1 MPDETEEEISR
12 CLGKT
17 AFDRCRE
24 VITMRLLVDPD
35 YEYEVTDIPISL
47 IDRYPDHPFY
57 VDDDDDML
65 DLAASIEAVG
75 QLTPACVRPKKNGRF
90 ELLSGHRRLRAC
102 QIAGLDT
109 LRCEVR
115 EMNDAEAAILL
126 VEANRQREHIRPGEK
141 AFAFQ
146 LREDAAEEL
155 YGDEDPFGYIS
166 DLRSENVG
174 TFDRIGPLR
183 GDRDEQ
189 IEMVLRIT
197 ELIPELIELID
208 KGVMALKPAIEIS
221 FLPKLKQGELWLS
234 IEEESCLPSYAQT
247 IRMRRLEEE
256 RLLSPSEIRRI
267 MREKKPNQREKI
279 TFTNKQV
286 EKMISESIPDD
297 KKREFIIDAVKF
309 YSEMRKLYGQ
319 K

>member
-1 MPDETEEEISR
+1 MQPFVN
-12 CLGKT
+12 
-17 AFDRCRE
+17 A
-24 VITMRLLVDPD
+24 D
-35 YEYEVTDIPISL
+35 YEYKVTEIPIRL
-47 IDRYPDHPFY
+47 IDQYPDHPFY

-75 QLTPACVRPKKNGRF
+75 QLTPACVRPKENGRF

-102 QIAGLDT
+102 EIAGLEK

-126 VEANRQREHIRPGEK
+126 VEANRQREYIRPGEK

-155 YGDEDPFGYIS
+155 YGEEDPFGYIS

-174 TFDRIGPLR
+174 NFDRIGSYR

-189 IEMVLRIT
+189 IEMILRIT
-197 ELIPELIELID
+197 ELIPELIDLID
-208 KGVMALKPAIEIS
+208 SGQMALKPALEIS

-234 IEEESCLPSYAQT
+234 IEEESCLPSHAQT

-256 RLLSPSEIRRI
+256 HLLTASEIRRI

-279 TFTNKQV
+279 TFTNQQIK
-286 EKMISESIPDD
+286 KMIPDNIPDD
-297 KKREFIIDAVKF
+297 RRKEFIVDAVKF
-309 YSEMRKLYGQ
+309 YREMRKQYE
-319 K
+319 

>member
-1 MPDETEEEISR
+1 MMRPLVDSDY
-12 CLGKT
+12 GY
-17 AFDRCRE
+17 E
-24 VITMRLLVDPD
+24 VI
-35 YEYEVTDIPISL
+35 EIPLRL
-47 IDRYPDHPFY
+47 IDQYPDHPFY

-90 ELLSGHRRLRAC
+90 ELLSGHRRMRAC
-102 QIAGLDT
+102 QIAGLET
-109 LRCEVR
+109 IRCEVR
-115 EMNDAEAAILL
+115 EMNDAEAAIFL
-126 VEANRQREHIRPGEK
+126 VEANRQRDYIRPGEK

-174 TFDRIGPLR
+174 NFDRIGSYR

-197 ELIPELIELID
+197 ELIPEMIDLID
-208 KGVMALKPAIEIS
+208 SGQMALKPALEIS

-234 IEEESCLPSYAQT
+234 IEEESCLPSHAQT

-256 RLLSPSEIRRI
+256 HLLTASEIRRI

-279 TFTNKQV
+279 TFTNQQIK
-286 EKMISESIPDD
+286 KMIPDNIPDD
-297 KKREFIIDAVKF
+297 RRKEFIVDAVKF
-309 YSEMRKLYGQ
+309 YREMRKQYE
-319 K
+319 

>member
-1 MPDETEEEISR
+1 MRPLVDSDY
-12 CLGKT
+12 GY
-17 AFDRCRE
+17 E
-24 VITMRLLVDPD
+24 VI
-35 YEYEVTDIPISL
+35 EIPLRL
-47 IDRYPDHPFY
+47 IDQYPDHPFY

-90 ELLSGHRRLRAC
+90 ELLSGHRRMRAC
-102 QIAGLDT
+102 QIAGMET
-109 LRCEVR
+109 MRCEVR
-115 EMNDAEAAILL
+115 EMNDAEAAIFL
-126 VEANRQREHIRPGEK
+126 VEANRQRDYIRPGEK

-174 TFDRIGPLR
+174 NFDRIGSYR

-197 ELIPELIELID
+197 ELIPELIDLID
-208 KGVMALKPAIEIS
+208 SGQMALKPALEIS

-234 IEEESCLPSYAQT
+234 IEEESCLPSHAQT

-256 RLLSPSEIRRI
+256 HLLTASEIRRI

-279 TFTNKQV
+279 TFTNQQIK
-286 EKMISESIPDD
+286 KMIPDGIPDD
-297 KKREFIIDAVKF
+297 RKKEFIIDAVKF
-309 YSEMRKLYGQ
+309 YREMRKQYE
-319 K
+319 

>member
-1 MPDETEEEISR
+1 MMRPLVDSDY
-12 CLGKT
+12 GY
-17 AFDRCRE
+17 E
-24 VITMRLLVDPD
+24 VI
-35 YEYEVTDIPISL
+35 EIPLRL
-47 IDRYPDHPFY
+47 IDQYPDHPFY

-90 ELLSGHRRLRAC
+90 ELLSGHRRMRAC
-102 QIAGLDT
+102 QIAGLET
-109 LRCEVR
+109 IRCEVR
-115 EMNDAEAAILL
+115 EMNDAEAAIFL
-126 VEANRQREHIRPGEK
+126 VEANRQRDYIRPGEK

-174 TFDRIGPLR
+174 NFDRIGSYR

-197 ELIPELIELID
+197 ELIPELIDLID
-208 KGVMALKPAIEIS
+208 SGQMALKPALEIS

-234 IEEESCLPSYAQT
+234 IEEESCLPSHAQT
-247 IRMRRLEEE
+247 IRMRKLEEE
-256 RLLSPSEIRRI
+256 NLLTASEIRRI

-279 TFTNKQV
+279 TFTNQQIK
-286 EKMISESIPDD
+286 KMIPDNIPDD
-297 KKREFIIDAVKF
+297 RRKEFIVDAVKF
-309 YSEMRKLYGQ
+309 YREMRKQYE
-319 K
+319 

>member
-1 MPDETEEEISR
+1 MQPFVN
-12 CLGKT
+12 
-17 AFDRCRE
+17 A
-24 VITMRLLVDPD
+24 D
-35 YEYEVTDIPISL
+35 YEYKVTEIPIRL
-47 IDRYPDHPFY
+47 IDQYPDHPFY

-90 ELLSGHRRLRAC
+90 ELLSGHRRMRAC
-102 QIAGLDT
+102 QIAGMET
-109 LRCEVR
+109 MRCEVR
-115 EMNDAEAAILL
+115 EMNDAEAAIFL
-126 VEANRQREHIRPGEK
+126 VEANRQRDYIRPGEK

-174 TFDRIGPLR
+174 NFDRIGSYR

-197 ELIPELIELID
+197 ELIPELIDLID
-208 KGVMALKPAIEIS
+208 SGQMALKPALEIS

-234 IEEESCLPSYAQT
+234 IEEESCLPSHAQT

-256 RLLSPSEIRRI
+256 HLLTASEIRRI

-279 TFTNKQV
+279 TFTNQQIK
-286 EKMISESIPDD
+286 KMIPDNIPDD
-297 KKREFIIDAVKF
+297 RRKEFIVDAVKF
-309 YSEMRKLYGQ
+309 YREMRKQYE
-319 K
+319 

>member
-1 MPDETEEEISR
+1 MKPLVDSDY
-12 CLGKT
+12 GY
-17 AFDRCRE
+17 E
-24 VITMRLLVDPD
+24 VI
-35 YEYEVTDIPISL
+35 EIPLRL
-47 IDRYPDHPFY
+47 IDQYPDHPFY

-90 ELLSGHRRLRAC
+90 ELLSGHRRMRAC
-102 QIAGLDT
+102 QIAGMET
-109 LRCEVR
+109 MRCEVR
-115 EMNDAEAAILL
+115 EMNDAEAAIFL
-126 VEANRQREHIRPGEK
+126 VEANRQRDYIRPGEK

-174 TFDRIGPLR
+174 NFDRIGSYR

-189 IEMVLRIT
+189 IEMILRIT
-197 ELIPELIELID
+197 ELIPELIDLID
-208 KGVMALKPAIEIS
+208 SGQMALKPALEIS

-234 IEEESCLPSYAQT
+234 IEEESCLPSHAQT

-256 RLLSPSEIRRI
+256 HLLTASEIRRI

-279 TFTNKQV
+279 TFTNQQIK
-286 EKMISESIPDD
+286 KMIPDNIPDD
-297 KKREFIIDAVKF
+297 RRKEFIVDAVKF
-309 YSEMRKLYGQ
+309 YREMRKQYE
-319 K
+319 

>member
-1 MPDETEEEISR
+1 MQPFVN
-12 CLGKT
+12 
-17 AFDRCRE
+17 A
-24 VITMRLLVDPD
+24 D
-35 YEYEVTDIPISL
+35 YEYKVTEIPIRL
-47 IDRYPDHPFY
+47 IDQYPDHPFY

-102 QIAGLDT
+102 EIAGLEK

-126 VEANRQREHIRPGEK
+126 VEANRQREYIRPGEK

-174 TFDRIGPLR
+174 NFDRIGSYR

-189 IEMVLRIT
+189 IEMILRIT
-197 ELIPELIELID
+197 ELIPELIDLID
-208 KGVMALKPAIEIS
+208 SGQMALKPAIEIS
-221 FLPKLKQGELWLS
+221 FLPKLKQGEIWLS
-234 IEEESCLPSYAQT
+234 IEEESCLPSHAQT

-256 RLLSPSEIRRI
+256 NLLTASEIRRI

-279 TFTNKQV
+279 TFTNQQIK
-286 EKMISESIPDD
+286 KMIPDNIPDD
-297 KKREFIIDAVKF
+297 RRKEFIVDAVKF
-309 YSEMRKLYGQ
+309 YREMRKQYE
-319 K
+319 

>member
-1 MPDETEEEISR
+1 MSPLVDSDY
-12 CLGKT
+12 GY
-17 AFDRCRE
+17 E
-24 VITMRLLVDPD
+24 VI
-35 YEYEVTDIPISL
+35 EIPLRL
-47 IDRYPDHPFY
+47 IDQYPDHPFY

-90 ELLSGHRRLRAC
+90 ELLSGHRRMRAC
-102 QIAGLDT
+102 QIAGMET
-109 LRCEVR
+109 MRCEVR
-115 EMNDAEAAILL
+115 EMNDAEAAIFL
-126 VEANRQREHIRPGEK
+126 VEANRQRDYIRPGEK

-174 TFDRIGPLR
+174 NFDRIGSYR

-197 ELIPELIELID
+197 ELIPEMIDLID
-208 KGVMALKPAIEIS
+208 SGQMALKLALEIS

-234 IEEESCLPSYAQT
+234 IEEESCLPSHAQT

-256 RLLSPSEIRRI
+256 HLLTASEIRRI

-279 TFTNKQV
+279 TFTNQQIK
-286 EKMISESIPDD
+286 KMIPDNIPDD
-297 KKREFIIDAVKF
+297 RRKEFIVDAVKF
-309 YSEMRKLYGQ
+309 YREMRKQYE
-319 K
+319 

>member
-1 MPDETEEEISR
+1 
-12 CLGKT
+12 
-17 AFDRCRE
+17 
-24 VITMRLLVDPD
+24 MRPLVDSD
-35 YEYEVTDIPISL
+35 YEYEVIEIPIRL
-47 IDRYPDHPFY
+47 IDQYPEHPFY

-90 ELLSGHRRLRAC
+90 ELLSGHRRMRAC
-102 QIAGLDT
+102 QIAGMET
-109 LRCEVR
+109 MRCEVR
-115 EMNDAEAAILL
+115 EMNDAEAAIFL
-126 VEANRQREHIRPGEK
+126 VEANRQRDYIRPGEK

-174 TFDRIGPLR
+174 NFDRIGSYR

-197 ELIPELIELID
+197 ELIPEMIDLID
-208 KGVMALKPAIEIS
+208 SGQMALKLALEIS

-234 IEEESCLPSYAQT
+234 IEEESCLPSHAQT

-256 RLLSPSEIRRI
+256 HLLTASEIRRI

-279 TFTNKQV
+279 TFTNQQIK
-286 EKMISESIPDD
+286 KMIPDNIPDD
-297 KKREFIIDAVKF
+297 RRKEFIVDAVKF
-309 YSEMRKLYGQ
+309 YREMRKQYE
-319 K
+319 

>member
-1 MPDETEEEISR
+1 
-12 CLGKT
+12 
-17 AFDRCRE
+17 
-24 VITMRLLVDPD
+24 MRLLVDPD

-109 LRCEVR
+109 IRCEVR

-155 YGDEDPFGYIS
+155 YGDDPFGYIS

-208 KGVMALKPAIEIS
+208 SGVMALKPAIEIS

-247 IRMRRLEEE
+247 VRMRRLEEE

>member
-1 MPDETEEEISR
+1 MQPFVNADHEY
-12 CLGKT
+12 K
-17 AFDRCRE
+17 
-24 VITMRLLVDPD
+24 VI
-35 YEYEVTDIPISL
+35 EIPIRL
-47 IDRYPDHPFY
+47 IDQYPDHPFY

-75 QLTPACVRPKKNGRF
+75 QLTPACVRPKKNGRY
-90 ELLSGHRRLRAC
+90 ELLSGHRRMRAC
-102 QIAGLDT
+102 QIAGLET
-109 LRCEVR
+109 MRCEVR

-126 VEANRQREHIRPGEK
+126 VEANRQREYIRPGEK

-174 TFDRIGPLR
+174 NFDRIGSYR

-189 IEMVLRIT
+189 IEMILRIT
-197 ELIPELIELID
+197 ELIPELIDLID
-208 KGVMALKPAIEIS
+208 RGEMALKPAIEIS
-221 FLPKLKQGELWLS
+221 FLPKLKQGEIWLS
-234 IEEESCLPSYAQT
+234 IEEESCLPSHAQT

-256 RLLSPSEIRRI
+256 NLLTASEIRRI

-279 TFTNKQV
+279 TFTNQQIK
-286 EKMISESIPDD
+286 KMIPDNIPDD
-297 KKREFIIDAVKF
+297 RKKEFIVDAVKF
-309 YSEMRKLYGQ
+309 YREMRKQYE
-319 K
+319 

>member
-1 MPDETEEEISR
+1 MRPLVDSDY
-12 CLGKT
+12 GY
-17 AFDRCRE
+17 E
-24 VITMRLLVDPD
+24 VI
-35 YEYEVTDIPISL
+35 EIPLRL
-47 IDRYPDHPFY
+47 IDQYPDHPFY

-102 QIAGLDT
+102 EIAGLEK

-115 EMNDAEAAILL
+115 EMNDAEAAIFL
-126 VEANRQREHIRPGEK
+126 VEANRQRDYIRPGEK

-166 DLRSENVG
+166 ELRSENVG
-174 TFDRIGPLR
+174 NFDRIGSYR

-189 IEMVLRIT
+189 IEMILRIT
-197 ELIPELIELID
+197 ELIPELIDLID
-208 KGVMALKPAIEIS
+208 SGQMALKPALEIS

-234 IEEESCLPSYAQT
+234 IEEESCLPSHAQT

-256 RLLSPSEIRRI
+256 HLLTASEIRRI

-279 TFTNKQV
+279 TFTNQQIK
-286 EKMISESIPDD
+286 KMIPDNIPDD
-297 KKREFIIDAVKF
+297 RRKEFIVDAVKF
-309 YSEMRKLYGQ
+309 YREMRKQYE
-319 K
+319 

>member
-1 MPDETEEEISR
+1 
-12 CLGKT
+12 
-17 AFDRCRE
+17 
-24 VITMRLLVDPD
+24 MRLLVDPD

-155 YGDEDPFGYIS
+155 YGDDPFGYIS

-189 IEMVLRIT
+189 KEMVLRIT

-208 KGVMALKPAIEIS
+208 NGVMALKPAIEIS

-247 IRMRRLEEE
+247 VRMRRLEEE

>member
-1 MPDETEEEISR
+1 MMRPLVDSDY
-12 CLGKT
+12 GY
-17 AFDRCRE
+17 E
-24 VITMRLLVDPD
+24 VI
-35 YEYEVTDIPISL
+35 EIPLRL
-47 IDRYPDHPFY
+47 IDQYPDHPFY

-90 ELLSGHRRLRAC
+90 ELLSGHRRMRAC
-102 QIAGLDT
+102 QIAGMET
-109 LRCEVR
+109 MRCEVR
-115 EMNDAEAAILL
+115 EMNDAEAAIFL
-126 VEANRQREHIRPGEK
+126 VEANRQRDYIRPGEK

-174 TFDRIGPLR
+174 NFDRIGSYR

-197 ELIPELIELID
+197 ELIPELIDLID
-208 KGVMALKPAIEIS
+208 SGQMALKPALEIS

-234 IEEESCLPSYAQT
+234 IEEESCLPSHAQT

-256 RLLSPSEIRRI
+256 HLLTASEIRRI

-279 TFTNKQV
+279 TFTNQQIK
-286 EKMISESIPDD
+286 KMIPDNIPDD
-297 KKREFIIDAVKF
+297 RRKEFIVDAVKF
-309 YSEMRKLYGQ
+309 YREMRKQYE
-319 K
+319 

>member
-1 MPDETEEEISR
+1 MQPFVN
-12 CLGKT
+12 
-17 AFDRCRE
+17 A
-24 VITMRLLVDPD
+24 D
-35 YEYEVTDIPISL
+35 YEYKVTEIPIRL
-47 IDRYPDHPFY
+47 IDQYPDHPFY

-75 QLTPACVRPKKNGRF
+75 QLTPACVRPKENGRF

-102 QIAGLDT
+102 EIAGLEK

-126 VEANRQREHIRPGEK
+126 VEANRQREYIRPGEK

-155 YGDEDPFGYIS
+155 YGEEDPFGYIS

-174 TFDRIGPLR
+174 NFDRIGSYR

-197 ELIPELIELID
+197 ELIPELIDLID
-208 KGVMALKPAIEIS
+208 SGQMALKPALEIS

-234 IEEESCLPSYAQT
+234 IEEESCLPSHAQT

-256 RLLSPSEIRRI
+256 HLLTASEIRRI

-279 TFTNKQV
+279 TFTNQQIK
-286 EKMISESIPDD
+286 KMIPDNIPDD
-297 KKREFIIDAVKF
+297 RRKEFIVDAVKF
-309 YSEMRKLYGQ
+309 YREMRKQYE
-319 K
+319 

>member
-1 MPDETEEEISR
+1 MRPLVDSDY
-12 CLGKT
+12 GY
-17 AFDRCRE
+17 E
-24 VITMRLLVDPD
+24 VI
-35 YEYEVTDIPISL
+35 EIPLRL
-47 IDRYPDHPFY
+47 IDQYPDHPFY

-90 ELLSGHRRLRAC
+90 ELLSGHRRMRAC
-102 QIAGLDT
+102 QIAGMET
-109 LRCEVR
+109 MRCEVR
-115 EMNDAEAAILL
+115 EMNDAEAAIFL
-126 VEANRQREHIRPGEK
+126 VEANRQRDYIRPGEK

-174 TFDRIGPLR
+174 NFDRIGSYR

-197 ELIPELIELID
+197 ELIPEMIDLID
-208 KGVMALKPAIEIS
+208 SGQMALKPALEIS

-234 IEEESCLPSYAQT
+234 IEEESCLPSHAQT
-247 IRMRRLEEE
+247 IRMKRLNENN
-256 RLLSPSEIRRI
+256 LLDENVIGEM
-267 MREKKPNQREKI
+267 MRELKPNQKERFSIREEYIKDLFPVDMSVKRKREYLIKALEFFREHRREKWRDI
-279 TFTNKQV
+279 
-286 EKMISESIPDD
+286 
-297 KKREFIIDAVKF
+297 
-309 YSEMRKLYGQ
+309 
-319 K
+319 

>member
-1 MPDETEEEISR
+1 MQPFVN
-12 CLGKT
+12 
-17 AFDRCRE
+17 A
-24 VITMRLLVDPD
+24 D
-35 YEYEVTDIPISL
+35 YEYKVTEIPIRL
-47 IDRYPDHPFY
+47 IDQYPDHPFY

-102 QIAGLDT
+102 EIAGLEK

-126 VEANRQREHIRPGEK
+126 VEANRQREYIRPGEK

-174 TFDRIGPLR
+174 NFDRIGSYR

-189 IEMVLRIT
+189 IEMILRIT
-197 ELIPELIELID
+197 ELIPELIDLID
-208 KGVMALKPAIEIS
+208 SGQMALKPALEIS

-234 IEEESCLPSYAQT
+234 IEEESCLPSHAQT

-256 RLLSPSEIRRI
+256 HLLTASEIRRI

-279 TFTNKQV
+279 TFTNQQIK
-286 EKMISESIPDD
+286 KMIPDNIPDD
-297 KKREFIIDAVKF
+297 RRKEFIVDAVKF
-309 YSEMRKLYGQ
+309 YREMRKQYE
-319 K
+319 

>member
-1 MPDETEEEISR
+1 MMRPLVDSDY
-12 CLGKT
+12 GY
-17 AFDRCRE
+17 E
-24 VITMRLLVDPD
+24 VI
-35 YEYEVTDIPISL
+35 EIPLRL
-47 IDRYPDHPFY
+47 IDQYPDHPFY

-90 ELLSGHRRLRAC
+90 ELLSGHRRMRAC
-102 QIAGLDT
+102 QIAGLET
-109 LRCEVR
+109 IRCEVR
-115 EMNDAEAAILL
+115 EMNDAEAAIFL
-126 VEANRQREHIRPGEK
+126 VEANRQRDYIRPGEK

-174 TFDRIGPLR
+174 NFDRIGSYR

-197 ELIPELIELID
+197 ELIPEMIDLID
-208 KGVMALKPAIEIS
+208 SGQMALKLALEIS

-234 IEEESCLPSYAQT
+234 IEEESCLPSHAQT

-256 RLLSPSEIRRI
+256 HLLTASEIRRI

-279 TFTNKQV
+279 TFTNQQIK
-286 EKMISESIPDD
+286 KMIPDNIPDD
-297 KKREFIIDAVKF
+297 RRKEFIVDAVKF
-309 YSEMRKLYGQ
+309 YREMRKQYE
-319 K
+319 

>member
-1 MPDETEEEISR
+1 VKPFADTDH
-12 CLGKT
+12 G
-17 AFDRCRE
+17 
-24 VITMRLLVDPD
+24 
-35 YEYEVTDIPISL
+35 YEVKEIPISL

-90 ELLSGHRRLRAC
+90 ELLSGHRRMRAC
-102 QIAGLDT
+102 QIAGMET
-109 LRCEVR
+109 MRCEVR
-115 EMNDAEAAILL
+115 EMNDAEAAIFL
-126 VEANRQREHIRPGEK
+126 VEANRQRDYIRPGEK

-174 TFDRIGPLR
+174 NFDRIGSYR

-197 ELIPELIELID
+197 ELIPELIDLID
-208 KGVMALKPAIEIS
+208 SGQMALKPALEIS

-234 IEEESCLPSYAQT
+234 IEEESCLPSHAQT

-256 RLLSPSEIRRI
+256 HLLTASEIRKI

-279 TFTNKQV
+279 VFTNKQV
-286 EKMISESIPDD
+286 EKMIPDGIPDD
-297 KKREFIIDAVKF
+297 RKKEFIIDAVKF
-309 YSEMRKLYGQ
+309 YREMRKQY

>member
-1 MPDETEEEISR
+1 MRPLVDSDY
-12 CLGKT
+12 GY
-17 AFDRCRE
+17 E
-24 VITMRLLVDPD
+24 VI
-35 YEYEVTDIPISL
+35 EIPLRL
-47 IDRYPDHPFY
+47 IDQYPDHPFY

-90 ELLSGHRRLRAC
+90 ELLSGHRRMRAC
-102 QIAGLDT
+102 QIAGMET
-109 LRCEVR
+109 MRCEVR
-115 EMNDAEAAILL
+115 EMNDAEAAIFL
-126 VEANRQREHIRPGEK
+126 VEANRQRDYIRPGEK

-174 TFDRIGPLR
+174 NFDRIGSYR

-197 ELIPELIELID
+197 ELIPELIDLID
-208 KGVMALKPAIEIS
+208 SGQMALKPALEIS

-234 IEEESCLPSYAQT
+234 IEEESCLPSHAQT

-256 RLLSPSEIRRI
+256 QLLTASEIRKI

-279 TFTNKQV
+279 VFTNKQV
-286 EKMISESIPDD
+286 EKMIPDGIPEDR
-297 KKREFIIDAVKF
+297 KKEFIIDAVKF
-309 YSEMRKLYGQ
+309 YREMRKQYE
-319 K
+319 

>member
-1 MPDETEEEISR
+1 MRPLVDSDY
-12 CLGKT
+12 GY
-17 AFDRCRE
+17 E
-24 VITMRLLVDPD
+24 VI
-35 YEYEVTDIPISL
+35 EIPLRL
-47 IDRYPDHPFY
+47 IDQYPDHPFY

-90 ELLSGHRRLRAC
+90 ELLSGHRRMRAC
-102 QIAGLDT
+102 QIAGMET
-109 LRCEVR
+109 MRCEVR
-115 EMNDAEAAILL
+115 EMNDAEAAIFL
-126 VEANRQREHIRPGEK
+126 VEANRQRDYIRPGEK

-166 DLRSENVG
+166 ELRSENVG
-174 TFDRIGPLR
+174 NFDRIGSYR

-189 IEMVLRIT
+189 IEMILRIT
-197 ELIPELIELID
+197 ELIPELIDLID
-208 KGVMALKPAIEIS
+208 SGQMALKPALEIS

-234 IEEESCLPSYAQT
+234 IEEESCLPSHAQT

-256 RLLSPSEIRRI
+256 HLLTASEIRRI

-279 TFTNKQV
+279 TFTNQQIK
-286 EKMISESIPDD
+286 KMIPDNIPDD
-297 KKREFIIDAVKF
+297 RRKEFIVDAVKF
-309 YSEMRKLYGQ
+309 YREMRKQYE
-319 K
+319 

>member
-1 MPDETEEEISR
+1 MRPLVDSDY
-12 CLGKT
+12 GY
-17 AFDRCRE
+17 E
-24 VITMRLLVDPD
+24 VI
-35 YEYEVTDIPISL
+35 EIPLRL
-47 IDRYPDHPFY
+47 IDQYPDHPFY

-90 ELLSGHRRLRAC
+90 ELLSGHRRMRAC
-102 QIAGLDT
+102 QIAGMET
-109 LRCEVR
+109 MRCEVR
-115 EMNDAEAAILL
+115 EMNDAEAAIFL
-126 VEANRQREHIRPGEK
+126 VEANRQRDYIRPGEK

-174 TFDRIGPLR
+174 NFDRIGSYR

-197 ELIPELIELID
+197 ELIPELIDLID
-208 KGVMALKPAIEIS
+208 SGQMALKPALEIS

-234 IEEESCLPSYAQT
+234 IEEESCLPSHAQT

-256 RLLSPSEIRRI
+256 NLLTASEIRRI

-279 TFTNKQV
+279 TFTNQQIK
-286 EKMISESIPDD
+286 KMIPDNIPDD
-297 KKREFIIDAVKF
+297 RRKEFIVDAVKF
-309 YSEMRKLYGQ
+309 YREMRKQYE
-319 K
+319 

>member
-1 MPDETEEEISR
+1 MKP
-12 CLGKT
+12 
-17 AFDRCRE
+17 
-24 VITMRLLVDPD
+24 LVDSD
-35 YEYEVTDIPISL
+35 YEYEVIEIPIRL
-47 IDRYPDHPFY
+47 IDQYPEHPFY

-90 ELLSGHRRLRAC
+90 ELLSGHRRMRAC
-102 QIAGLDT
+102 QIAGLENI
-109 LRCEVR
+109 RCEVR
-115 EMNDAEAAILL
+115 EMNDAEAAIFL

-166 DLRSENVG
+166 DLRSDNVG
-174 TFDRIGPLR
+174 KFDRIGSFR

-189 IEMVLRIT
+189 IEMILRIT

-208 KGVMALKPAIEIS
+208 RGEMALKPAIEIS
-221 FLPKLKQGELWLS
+221 FLPKRKQGELWLS
-234 IEEESCLPSYAQT
+234 IEEEACLPSYAQAL
-247 IRMRRLEEE
+247 RMRRLEEE
-256 RLLSPSEIRRI
+256 HLLSPSEIRRI

-279 TFTNKQV
+279 IFTNKQV
-286 EKMISESIPDD
+286 EKMIPDEIPDD
-297 KKREFIIDAVKF
+297 RKREFIVDAVKF
-309 YSEMRKLYGQ
+309 YREMRKRYKQ
-319 K
+319 E

>member
-1 MPDETEEEISR
+1 MRPLVDSDY
-12 CLGKT
+12 GY
-17 AFDRCRE
+17 E
-24 VITMRLLVDPD
+24 VI
-35 YEYEVTDIPISL
+35 EIPLRL
-47 IDRYPDHPFY
+47 IDQYPDHPFY

-90 ELLSGHRRLRAC
+90 ELLSGHRRMRAC
-102 QIAGLDT
+102 QIAGLET
-109 LRCEVR
+109 IRCEVR
-115 EMNDAEAAILL
+115 EMNDAEAAIFL
-126 VEANRQREHIRPGEK
+126 VEANRQRDYIRPGEK

-174 TFDRIGPLR
+174 NFDRIGSYR

-197 ELIPELIELID
+197 ELIPEMIDLID
-208 KGVMALKPAIEIS
+208 SGQMALKLALEIS

-234 IEEESCLPSYAQT
+234 IEEESCLPSHAQT

-256 RLLSPSEIRRI
+256 HLLTASEIRRI

-279 TFTNKQV
+279 TFTNQQIK
-286 EKMISESIPDD
+286 KMIPDNIPDD
-297 KKREFIIDAVKF
+297 RRKEFIVDAVKF
-309 YSEMRKLYGQ
+309 YREMRKQYE
-319 K
+319 

>member
-1 MPDETEEEISR
+1 MQPFVNADHEY
-12 CLGKT
+12 K
-17 AFDRCRE
+17 
-24 VITMRLLVDPD
+24 VI
-35 YEYEVTDIPISL
+35 EIPIRL
-47 IDRYPDHPFY
+47 IDQYPDHPFY

-75 QLTPACVRPKKNGRF
+75 QLTPACVRPKKNGRY
-90 ELLSGHRRLRAC
+90 ELLSGHRRMRAC
-102 QIAGLDT
+102 QIAGLET
-109 LRCEVR
+109 MRCEVR
-115 EMNDAEAAILL
+115 EMNDAEAAIFL
-126 VEANRQREHIRPGEK
+126 VEANRQREYIRPGEK

-166 DLRSENVG
+166 DLRSESVG
-174 TFDRIGPLR
+174 NYDRIGSLR

-189 IEMVLRIT
+189 IDIALRIT

-208 KGVMALKPAIEIS
+208 RGEMALRPAVEIS
-221 FLPKLKQGELWLS
+221 FLPKLKQGEIWLS
-234 IEEESCLPSYAQT
+234 IEEEECLPSHAQT

-256 RLLSPSEIRRI
+256 NLLTASEIRRI

-279 TFTNKQV
+279 VFTNKQIN
-286 EKMISESIPDD
+286 EMIPDNIPDD
-297 KKREFIIDAVKF
+297 RKREFIIDAVKF
-309 YSEMRKLYGQ
+309 YREMRKQCGQ

>member
-1 MPDETEEEISR
+1 MMRPLVDSDY
-12 CLGKT
+12 GY
-17 AFDRCRE
+17 E
-24 VITMRLLVDPD
+24 VI
-35 YEYEVTDIPISL
+35 EIPLRL
-47 IDRYPDHPFY
+47 IDQYPDHPFY

-90 ELLSGHRRLRAC
+90 ELLSGHRRMRAC
-102 QIAGLDT
+102 QIAGLET
-109 LRCEVR
+109 IRCEVR
-115 EMNDAEAAILL
+115 EMNDAEAAIFL
-126 VEANRQREHIRPGEK
+126 VEANRQRDYIRPGEK

-174 TFDRIGPLR
+174 NFDRIGSYR

-189 IEMVLRIT
+189 IEMILRIT
-197 ELIPELIELID
+197 ELIPELIDLID
-208 KGVMALKPAIEIS
+208 SGQMALKLALEIS

-234 IEEESCLPSYAQT
+234 IEEESCLPSHAQT

-256 RLLSPSEIRRI
+256 HLLTASEIRRI

-279 TFTNKQV
+279 TFTNQQIK
-286 EKMISESIPDD
+286 KMIPDNIPDD
-297 KKREFIIDAVKF
+297 RRKEFIVDAVKF
-309 YSEMRKLYGQ
+309 YREMRKQYE
-319 K
+319 

>member
-1 MPDETEEEISR
+1 MRPLVDSDY
-12 CLGKT
+12 GY
-17 AFDRCRE
+17 E
-24 VITMRLLVDPD
+24 VI
-35 YEYEVTDIPISL
+35 EIPLRL
-47 IDRYPDHPFY
+47 IDQYPDHPFY

-90 ELLSGHRRLRAC
+90 ELLSGHRRMRAC
-102 QIAGLDT
+102 QIAGMET
-109 LRCEVR
+109 MRCEVR
-115 EMNDAEAAILL
+115 EMNDAEAAIFL
-126 VEANRQREHIRPGEK
+126 VEANRQRDYIRPGEK

-174 TFDRIGPLR
+174 NFDRIGSYR

-197 ELIPELIELID
+197 ELIPELIDLID
-208 KGVMALKPAIEIS
+208 SGQMALKPALEIS

-234 IEEESCLPSYAQT
+234 IEEESCLPSHAQT

-256 RLLSPSEIRRI
+256 HLLTASEIRRI

-279 TFTNKQV
+279 TFTNQQIK
-286 EKMISESIPDD
+286 KMIPDNIPDD
-297 KKREFIIDAVKF
+297 RRKEFIVDAVKF
-309 YSEMRKLYGQ
+309 YREMRKQYE
-319 K
+319 

>member
-1 MPDETEEEISR
+1 MRPLVDSDY
-12 CLGKT
+12 GY
-17 AFDRCRE
+17 E
-24 VITMRLLVDPD
+24 VI
-35 YEYEVTDIPISL
+35 EIPLRL
-47 IDRYPDHPFY
+47 IDQYPDHPFY

-90 ELLSGHRRLRAC
+90 ELLSGHRRMRAC
-102 QIAGLDT
+102 QIAGMET
-109 LRCEVR
+109 MRCEVR
-115 EMNDAEAAILL
+115 EMNDAEAAIFL
-126 VEANRQREHIRPGEK
+126 VEANRQRDYIRPGEK

-174 TFDRIGPLR
+174 NFDRIGSYR
-183 GDRDEQ
+183 GGRDEQ

-197 ELIPELIELID
+197 ELIPELIDLID
-208 KGVMALKPAIEIS
+208 SGQMALKPALEIS

-234 IEEESCLPSYAQT
+234 IEEESCLPSHAQT

-256 RLLSPSEIRRI
+256 HLLTASEIRRI

-279 TFTNKQV
+279 TFTNQQIK
-286 EKMISESIPDD
+286 KMIPDNIPDD
-297 KKREFIIDAVKF
+297 RRKEFIVDAVKF
-309 YSEMRKLYGQ
+309 YREMRKQYE
-319 K
+319 

>member
-1 MPDETEEEISR
+1 MRPLVDSDY
-12 CLGKT
+12 GY
-17 AFDRCRE
+17 E
-24 VITMRLLVDPD
+24 VI
-35 YEYEVTDIPISL
+35 EIPLRL
-47 IDRYPDHPFY
+47 IDQYPDHPFY

-90 ELLSGHRRLRAC
+90 ELLSGHRRMRAC
-102 QIAGLDT
+102 QIAGMET
-109 LRCEVR
+109 MRCEVR
-115 EMNDAEAAILL
+115 EMNDAEAAIFL
-126 VEANRQREHIRPGEK
+126 VEANRQRDYIRPGEK

-166 DLRSENVG
+166 ELRSENVG
-174 TFDRIGPLR
+174 NFDRIGSYR

-189 IEMVLRIT
+189 IEMILRIT
-197 ELIPELIELID
+197 ELIPELIDLID
-208 KGVMALKPAIEIS
+208 SGQMALKPALEIS

-234 IEEESCLPSYAQT
+234 IEEESCLPSHAQT

-256 RLLSPSEIRRI
+256 HLLTASEIRRI

-279 TFTNKQV
+279 TFTNQQIK
-286 EKMISESIPDD
+286 KMIPDNIPEDRR
-297 KKREFIIDAVKF
+297 KEFIVDAVKF
-309 YSEMRKLYGQ
+309 YREMRKQYE
-319 K
+319 

>member
-1 MPDETEEEISR
+1 MRPLVDSDY
-12 CLGKT
+12 GY
-17 AFDRCRE
+17 E
-24 VITMRLLVDPD
+24 VI
-35 YEYEVTDIPISL
+35 EIPLRL
-47 IDRYPDHPFY
+47 IDQYPDHPFY

-90 ELLSGHRRLRAC
+90 ELLSGHRRMRAC
-102 QIAGLDT
+102 QIAGLET
-109 LRCEVR
+109 IRCEVR
-115 EMNDAEAAILL
+115 EMNDAEAAIFL
-126 VEANRQREHIRPGEK
+126 VEANRQRDYIRPGEK

-174 TFDRIGPLR
+174 NFDRIGSYR

-197 ELIPELIELID
+197 ELIPELIDLID
-208 KGVMALKPAIEIS
+208 SGQMALKPALEIS

-234 IEEESCLPSYAQT
+234 IEEESCLPSHAQT

-256 RLLSPSEIRRI
+256 NLLTASEIRRI

-279 TFTNKQV
+279 TFTNQQIK
-286 EKMISESIPDD
+286 KMIPDNIPDD
-297 KKREFIIDAVKF
+297 RRKEFIVDAVKF
-309 YSEMRKLYGQ
+309 YREMRKQYE
-319 K
+319 

>member
-1 MPDETEEEISR
+1 MRPLVDSDY
-12 CLGKT
+12 GY
-17 AFDRCRE
+17 E
-24 VITMRLLVDPD
+24 VI
-35 YEYEVTDIPISL
+35 EIPLRL
-47 IDRYPDHPFY
+47 IDQYPDHPFY

-90 ELLSGHRRLRAC
+90 ELLSGHRRMRAC
-102 QIAGLDT
+102 QIAGLET
-109 LRCEVR
+109 IRCEVR
-115 EMNDAEAAILL
+115 EMNDAEAAIFL
-126 VEANRQREHIRPGEK
+126 VEANRQRDYIRPGEK

-174 TFDRIGPLR
+174 NFDRIGSYR

-197 ELIPELIELID
+197 ELIPEMID
-208 KGVMALKPAIEIS
+208 LRDSGQMALKLALEIS

-234 IEEESCLPSYAQT
+234 IEEESCLPSHAQT

-256 RLLSPSEIRRI
+256 HLLTASEIRRI

-279 TFTNKQV
+279 TFTNQQIK
-286 EKMISESIPDD
+286 KMIPDNIPDD
-297 KKREFIIDAVKF
+297 RRKEFIVDAVKF
-309 YSEMRKLYGQ
+309 YREMRKQYE
-319 K
+319 

>member
-1 MPDETEEEISR
+1 MQPFVN
-12 CLGKT
+12 
-17 AFDRCRE
+17 A
-24 VITMRLLVDPD
+24 D
-35 YEYEVTDIPISL
+35 YEYKVTEIPIRL
-47 IDRYPDHPFY
+47 IDQYPDHPFY

-102 QIAGLDT
+102 EIAGLEK

-126 VEANRQREHIRPGEK
+126 VEANRQREYIRPGEK

-174 TFDRIGPLR
+174 NFDRIGSYR

-189 IEMVLRIT
+189 IEMILRIT
-197 ELIPELIELID
+197 ELIPELIDLID
-208 KGVMALKPAIEIS
+208 SGQMALKPAIEIS
-221 FLPKLKQGELWLS
+221 FLPKLKQGEIWLS
-234 IEEESCLPSYAQT
+234 IEEESCLPSHAQT

-256 RLLSPSEIRRI
+256 HLLTASEIRRI

-279 TFTNKQV
+279 TFTNQQIK
-286 EKMISESIPDD
+286 KMIPDNIPDD
-297 KKREFIIDAVKF
+297 RRKEFIVDAVKF
-309 YSEMRKLYGQ
+309 YREMRKQYE
-319 K
+319 